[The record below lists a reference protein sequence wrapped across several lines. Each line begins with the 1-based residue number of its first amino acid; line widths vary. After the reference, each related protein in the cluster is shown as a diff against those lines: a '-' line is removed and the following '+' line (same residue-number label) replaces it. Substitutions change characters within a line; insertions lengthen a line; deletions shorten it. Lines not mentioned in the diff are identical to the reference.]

1 MDFCELVAFPQQLN
15 GSSMIGPKIGVE
27 VAEKLPVSG
36 MQ

>member
-1 MDFCELVAFPQQLN
+1 MDFCELVAFPQQLY
-15 GSSMIGPKIGVE
+15 GSSVIEPKIGAE